1 MKYNVKFILEQRKD
15 KKGEPDET
23 GKLPLLDKKVP
34 IFADIRYSGTRIYY
48 FIGYRIDAIN
58 FDYVEQEA
66 KKNASGYEGN
76 KKVQYNEINKR
87 IRKIKAELELFFSDK
102 NSVSDNRQISNL
114 LDESCKKSVKAEVL
128 ELDFFELFEKYL
140 GIITISEGRKRHFK
154 TVKNH
159 WKSFETDRKKQVTLT
174 SFSMDTLR
182 DFERYLATNKE
193 KPKGRNTLHSIL
205 KMTRSFWN
213 FAIIEMKSKGV
224 ELPDLFGKDGYTIP
238 EEVYGR
244 PIYITDEERDM
255 IYNAKLDEERLNWVR
270 DIFIFQCHI
279 GARVGDL
286 INFTKSNVNNG
297 TLNYI
302 ARKTKDKKPVTI
314 SIPLTEV
321 AKAIINKYDLPDGRL
336 LPFRSSIKYNEYLKD
351 LFEKVELTR
360 IVTRPNP
367 TTREPENVRICDIA
381 SSHMARRTFIGNK
394 YGKISDGVIT
404 SMTGHVSD
412 SRSLSRYY
420 DVSDELKRKAL
431 GIQDVEKLLNE
442 NAN

>member
-15 KKGEPDET
+15 KKGVPDIT
-23 GKLPLLDKKVP
+23 GKLPLIVKKVP

-48 FIGYRIDAIN
+48 FIGYRIDAAN
-58 FDYVEQEA
+58 FDIVEQEA
-66 KKNASGYEGN
+66 RKNTSGYEGN
-76 KKVQYNEINKR
+76 KRIQYNEINKR

-102 NSVSDNRQISNL
+102 STVPDKVSITHL
-114 LDESCKKSVKAEVL
+114 LDESCKKFIKTEVQV
-128 ELDFFELFEKYL
+128 LDFFELFEKYL
-140 GIITISEGRKRHFK
+140 GIINISEGRKRHFK

-159 WKSFETDRKKQVTLT
+159 WKSFEIDRKKAITFT
-174 SFSMDTLR
+174 NFSIDTLR
-182 DFERYLATNKE
+182 DFERYLATNNE

-213 FAIIEMKSKGV
+213 FAQTEMKSKGV
-224 ELPDLFGKDGYTIP
+224 ILPDLFGKDGYKIP

-244 PIYITDEERDM
+244 PIYITDEERDL
-255 IYNAKLDEERLNWVR
+255 IYAANLEEDRLKWVR
-270 DIFIFQCHI
+270 DIFIFQCHV

-286 INFTKSNVNNG
+286 FQFTKANVNNG
-297 TLNYI
+297 VLSYI
-302 ARKTKDKKPVTI
+302 ARKTKDHKPVSI
-314 SIPLTEV
+314 SIPLTDV
-321 AKAIINKYDLPDGRL
+321 AKEILSRYDLPDGKL
-336 LPFRSSIKYNEYLKD
+336 LPFRSTIKYNEYLKD
-351 LFEKVELTR
+351 LFEKVGLTR

-394 YGKISDGVIT
+394 YGKISDGIIT

-412 SRSLSRYY
+412 SRSLTRYY

-431 GIQDVEKLLNE
+431 GIK
-442 NAN
+442 